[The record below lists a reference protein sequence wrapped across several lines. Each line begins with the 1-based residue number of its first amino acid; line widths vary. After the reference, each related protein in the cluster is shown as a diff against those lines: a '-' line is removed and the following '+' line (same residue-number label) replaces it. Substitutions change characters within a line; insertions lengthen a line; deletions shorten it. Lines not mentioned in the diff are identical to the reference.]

1 MSNKNFTIL
10 FVITMII
17 FLQGCGKQEN
27 NSANQII
34 IESNHKENNLSS
46 QIEIDPFE
54 YVTIEYDGDSYSGT
68 IKKINNN
75 ATDDFL
81 SGLTFTADKN
91 YSLANGDIITVSIQY
106 LSTATEQAAELN
118 YVFKQTEKEYIV
130 EGLPYYIFS
139 LSEIPDDL
147 MEEMKIV
154 SDEKMADFLSNNI
167 LITSNEKIVDS
178 ESEYVGNLL
187 WAFKSISGAYANHC
201 YFVYKI
207 HIKTSIDEFDYFYYI
222 EFYDLYMDK
231 DGTVTL
237 QVDYTGQPN
246 GTMGEYFE
254 HGEKI
259 YEGFESVEDMIESWY
274 EQCGD
279 NWSLDSS
286 IKE

>member
-1 MSNKNFTIL
+1 MRKKRLRVL
-10 FVITMII
+10 FIVIMMV
-17 FLQGCGKQEN
+17 FLIGCGSIKEENTSNQAVAEVVN
-27 NSANQII
+27 NSPVAV
-34 IESNHKENNLSS
+34 K
-46 QIEIDPFE
+46 IDPFE

-75 ATDDFL
+75 ATDTFM
-81 SGLTFTADKN
+81 SGLTFSADKD
-91 YSLANGDIITVSIQY
+91 YGLANGDIITVSIQY
-106 LSTATEQAAELN
+106 LSTATEQASELN
-118 YVFKQTEKEYIV
+118 YVFKQTEKEYVV
-130 EGLPYYIFS
+130 EGLPYYIYS

-154 SDEKMADFLSNNI
+154 SDEKMVDFLSNNI
-167 LITSNEKIVDS
+167 LIISNEEIINR

-187 WAFKSISGAYANHC
+187 WTFKSISGAYANHC

-207 HIKTSIDEFDYFYYI
+207 HIKTPIDEFDYYYYI
-222 EFYDLYMDK
+222 EFYDLYMDI

-259 YEGFESVEDMIESWY
+259 YEGFESIEDMINSWY
-274 EQCGD
+274 EQRGD
-279 NWSLDSS
+279 NWTLDSN
-286 IKE
+286 ITE